1 MKEKTIQGLSS
12 AEANK
17 RLKIYGENEIKR
29 EKKVSAIK
37 IFLSQF
43 SSPLILLLIVA
54 GFISLILNYQ
64 TKEFLD
70 TILILAIV
78 FASAIAGF
86 VQDYKAEKAVESLKK
101 MATPKAKVIRDGKE
115 QEILS
120 THIVPGDI
128 IILESGD
135 IIPADAE
142 IIEGTLQIDESI
154 LTGESRAVTKRK
166 KEKIFSFCSVYTGNA
181 IAKVIA
187 TGMNTEIGKIAEK
200 IQEIK
205 ESKTPFEIQI
215 EKFTKRLIYITIIII
230 IFTFLIGFQ
239 KFGFLNSFLL
249 AISLAV
255 AAIPEGLP
263 ATTTIALSLGA
274 REMAKKNALVRRLSI
289 IESLGS
295 CNVICVDKTGTI
307 TEGKMK
313 VIDIFSFGKKDL
325 AIYCCYFCNNA
336 KKIIKDG
343 KEKIVGD
350 ETDVALFEF
359 SKDRIKIKGDRIE
372 EIPFSSERK
381 MMSVVYKFSNLEK
394 MPKYLKNQIVFSKG
408 ATESILEKCDRVLVK
423 NKIVKLDNKLRK
435 IIEEKNYEYASQ
447 SYRVIALAFKEYKK
461 PIEKNL
467 VFLGLAILLDPPRK
481 GVKKALSECYSA
493 GIRVIMLTGDNQETA
508 KAIAKQIG
516 LKTNGA
522 ITGKELDS
530 MSEKDL
536 KNTLKNGTN
545 IFARISPFHKLNIT
559 KALKEEK
566 NIVAMTGDG
575 VNDTLALKEAD
586 IGISMG
592 IRGSEVAKETSDII
606 LLDDNF
612 ATIRNAI
619 KEGRRI
625 FENIRKFVNY
635 LLSCNIAEVCVIF
648 LGALF
653 YPFVLLYP
661 VQILWI
667 NLVTDGLPA
676 IALSLDPAGP
686 KIMKEKPKQ
695 NEILDKRLM
704 KMIIFIGIEI
714 SIILFL
720 LFFFSF
726 ERFGLEKARSILFTG
741 FVTFEF
747 ARIAAIK
754 YSEGMLTK
762 NLFKNKLLWFAV
774 LVSLILQLFIIYS
787 PLSNYFGV
795 VSLDFMDWLIL
806 IFATFICFLISILI
820 TKMIYKR
827 D

>member
-1 MKEKTIQGLSS
+1 MKEKEIKGLSS

-17 RLKIYGENEIKR
+17 RLKFYGKNEIKK
-29 EKKVSAIK
+29 EKKVSGIK

-43 SSPLILLLIVA
+43 SSPLILLLISAAV
-54 GFISLILNYQ
+54 ISLILNYQ

-70 TILILAIV
+70 TILIFAIV
-78 FASAIAGF
+78 FASGIAGF
-86 VQDYKAEKAVESLKK
+86 IQDYKAEKTVESLKK
-101 MATPKAKVIRDGKE
+101 MATPKARVIRDGKE
-115 QEILS
+115 HEILS

-128 IILESGD
+128 IVLESGD

-142 IIEGTLQIDESI
+142 IIEGMLQIDESI
-154 LTGESRAVTKRK
+154 LTGESTAVTKK
-166 KEKIFSFCSVYTGNA
+166 KNEKIFSFCSVYTGKA

-200 IQEIK
+200 VQEIK

-215 EKFTKRLIYITIIII
+215 EEFTKRVIYITILIII
-230 IFTFLIGFQ
+230 LTFLAGFQ
-239 KFGFLNSFLL
+239 KFGFFNSFLL

-263 ATTTIALSLGA
+263 AATTIALSLGA

-313 VIDIFSFGKKDL
+313 VIDIFSFGKNDF
-325 AIYCCYFCNNA
+325 ATYCCYFCNNV
-336 KKIIKDG
+336 KKIIKNG
-343 KEKIVGD
+343 KEEFVGD
-350 ETDVALFEF
+350 ETDLALFEF
-359 SKDRIKIKGDRIE
+359 SKNKVKIKGERIE

-381 MMSVVYKFSNLEK
+381 MMSVVYKFSNIK
-394 MPKYLKNQIVFSKG
+394 KFRKNLSKDTIVFSKG
-408 ATESILEKCDRVLVK
+408 ATEAILEKCSKVLIK

-447 SYRVIALAFKEYKK
+447 SYRVIALAFKYYKK
-461 PIEKNL
+461 PVEKDL

-481 GVKKALSECYSA
+481 GVKKAIKECYSA

-508 KAIAKQIG
+508 KAIAKQIE

-522 ITGKELDS
+522 ITGKELDN
-530 MSEKDL
+530 MSEKQL
-536 KNTLKNGTN
+536 KDALRSGIN
-545 IFARISPFHKLNIT
+545 IFARISPFHKFKIT
-559 KALKEEK
+559 KALKNE
-566 NIVAMTGDG
+566 NVIAMTGDG

-586 IGISMG
+586 IGIAMG
-592 IRGSEVAKETSDII
+592 IRGSEVAKEASDII

-648 LGALF
+648 LGSLF
-653 YPFVLLYP
+653 FPFILLYP

-676 IALSLDPAGP
+676 IALSLDPANP
-686 KIMKEKPKQ
+686 NIMKTKPKQ

-704 KMIIFIGIEI
+704 KMVVTLGIEI

-720 LFFFSF
+720 LFLFSF

-741 FVTFEF
+741 FVVFEF
-747 ARIAAIK
+747 VRIGAIK
-754 YSEGMLTK
+754 YSEGNTK
-762 NLFKNKLLWFAV
+762 NLLKNKLLLLAM
-774 LVSLILQLFIIYS
+774 LASLLLQLIIIYS

-795 VSLDFMDWLIL
+795 VSLGFIELLIL
-806 IFATFICFLISILI
+806 IFSAIICFLISILI
-820 TKMIYKR
+820 TRLIYKK